1 MHEMSLAERVVQ
13 IIEEQAS
20 QQAFRRVREIRLE
33 IGRLAG
39 VEVEALRFALEVVS
53 RGTLADGARI
63 TIIDKAGEGWCL
75 SCAAVVPLAA
85 RFDPCPHCGGYGV
98 QPTVGTEMRVKEL
111 DVE

>member
-13 IIEEQAS
+13 IIEEQAR
-20 QQAFRRVREIRLE
+20 QQAFRRVREMRLE

-63 TIIDKAGEGWCL
+63 TIIDTAGEGWCL
-75 SCAAVVPLAA
+75 ECSAAVPLAA

-98 QPTVGTEMRVKEL
+98 QPTAGTEMRVKEL